1 MHRTIFLV
9 FLLSLSLAAHSPAV
23 ASAQAED
30 GELKAETFK
39 GLALRGIYPR
49 RSSDA
54 CVYQEQTQGRVG

>member
-9 FLLSLSLAAHSPAV
+9 LLLSLSLAAHSPAV

-39 GLALRGIYPR
+39 GLALRGIGPALM
-49 RSSDA
+49 S
-54 CVYQEQTQGRVG
+54 GRIANVCHS